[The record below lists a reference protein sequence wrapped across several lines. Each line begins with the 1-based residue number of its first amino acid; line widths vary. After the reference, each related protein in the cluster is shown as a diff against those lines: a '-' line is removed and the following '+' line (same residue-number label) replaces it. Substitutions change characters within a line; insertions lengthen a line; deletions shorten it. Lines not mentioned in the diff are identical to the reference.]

1 MVDKTTPGRS
11 RCRRRRPDAM
21 RAWSRVRH
29 AHRSGEYFDVFR
41 GAYIFHIAVESTSA
55 RLQAERDARRPRA
68 FLRSPRTYFP
78 FPMAGSGDAARESN
92 REKRKREARLAFE
105 DIAAREALE
114 TRVRSALS
122 RPLSVRTQEDERL
135 LREHASVASALEARD
150 ARRRDRK
157 TEKEARAE
165 EREDPGERTARNVQA
180 LVRAIRDAG
189 SFVLH
194 TGAGFST
201 AACIP
206 DFRGSSGVWTMRAKG
221 VDVRMPPFERCA
233 PTKAHMCAVAL
244 HRAGY
249 LSHVVTQ
256 NVDGLH
262 GRAGTPPNAVSEL
275 HGTVYR
281 EKCEN
286 EACAVTEVTRDFDVT
301 ARKPHDGRHRHKTGR
316 ACPGCG
322 GDLKDVVVQFGERID
337 DDVLA
342 RATEASRD
350 AKLSLVMGTSLKI
363 PPASRLPR
371 LSDTLV
377 IVNLQ
382 WTAEDKRAA
391 LKMRARCDDVMAA
404 VCESLGVAVPEY
416 DPRADAIGARVLAAG
431 ETFAGR
437 ARAGEADVKTAAL
450 TSGNVGVAQAPLS
463 KRARRM
469 KNPSVPKPTRDDGCD
484 DTR

>member
-1 MVDKTTPGRS
+1 
-11 RCRRRRPDAM
+11 
-21 RAWSRVRH
+21 
-29 AHRSGEYFDVFR
+29 
-41 GAYIFHIAVESTSA
+41 
-55 RLQAERDARRPRA
+55 
-68 FLRSPRTYFP
+68 
-78 FPMAGSGDAARESN
+78 MAGSGDAARESN

-122 RPLSVRTQEDERL
+122 RSLSVRTQEDERL

-262 GRAGTPPNAVSEL
+262 GRAGTPLNAVSEL

>member
-1 MVDKTTPGRS
+1 
-11 RCRRRRPDAM
+11 
-21 RAWSRVRH
+21 
-29 AHRSGEYFDVFR
+29 
-41 GAYIFHIAVESTSA
+41 
-55 RLQAERDARRPRA
+55 
-68 FLRSPRTYFP
+68 
-78 FPMAGSGDAARESN
+78 MAGSGDAAPETS

-105 DIAAREALE
+105 DRAAREALE
-114 TRVRSALS
+114 ARVRSALS
-122 RPLSVRTQEDERL
+122 RSHSVRTQEDERL

>member
-1 MVDKTTPGRS
+1 
-11 RCRRRRPDAM
+11 
-21 RAWSRVRH
+21 
-29 AHRSGEYFDVFR
+29 
-41 GAYIFHIAVESTSA
+41 
-55 RLQAERDARRPRA
+55 
-68 FLRSPRTYFP
+68 
-78 FPMAGSGDAARESN
+78 MAGSADAAPESS

-105 DIAAREALE
+105 DRAAREALE
-114 TRVRSALS
+114 ARVRSALS
-122 RPLSVRTQEDERL
+122 RSHSVRSREDERL
-135 LREHASVASALEARD
+135 LREHASVASAMEARD

-180 LVRAIRDAG
+180 LARMIRDAG
-189 SFVLH
+189 GGVVLH

-206 DFRGSSGVWTMRAKG
+206 DFRGPSGVWTMRAKG
-221 VDVRMPPFERCA
+221 MAVPVPRFERCA
-233 PTKAHMCAVAL
+233 PTKAHMCATAL

-249 LSHVVTQ
+249 LSRVVTQ

-262 GRAGTPPNAVSEL
+262 GRAGTPAAFVSEL
-275 HGTVYR
+275 HGTVFR
-281 EKCEN
+281 ETCEN
-286 EACAVTEVTRDFDVT
+286 EECAVTELARDFDVT
-301 ARKPHDGRHRHKTGR
+301 ARKPHGGRHRHKTGR

-322 GDLKDVVVQFGERID
+322 GDLRDVVVQFGERID

-342 RATEASRD
+342 RATEASRN

-371 LSDTLV
+371 LSETLV

-391 LKMRARCDDVMAA
+391 LKISARCDDVLAA
-404 VCESLGVAVPEY
+404 VCETLGVAVPEY
-416 DPRADAIGARVLAAG
+416 DPGADAIGARVLAAG
-431 ETFAGR
+431 ETFAR
-437 ARAGEADVKTAAL
+437 KQRAGETDAEAAEA
-450 TSGNVGVAQAPLS
+450 TSGKGVADEVRARSCGVQSEKRPEVGGVAAFAPLS

-469 KNPSVPKPTRDDGCD
+469 KNPSVPKPTSDGSDDA
-484 DTR
+484 

>member
-1 MVDKTTPGRS
+1 
-11 RCRRRRPDAM
+11 
-21 RAWSRVRH
+21 
-29 AHRSGEYFDVFR
+29 
-41 GAYIFHIAVESTSA
+41 
-55 RLQAERDARRPRA
+55 
-68 FLRSPRTYFP
+68 
-78 FPMAGSGDAARESN
+78 MAGSGDAVPESS

-105 DIAAREALE
+105 ERAAREALE
-114 TRVRSALS
+114 ARVRSALS
-122 RPLSVRTQEDERL
+122 RSHSVRTQEDEQL
-135 LREHASVASALEARD
+135 LRDHASVASALEARD

-180 LVRAIRDAG
+180 LARMIRDAG

-221 VDVRMPPFERCA
+221 MAVPMPRFERCA
-233 PTKAHMCAVAL
+233 PTKAHMCAAAL
-244 HRAGY
+244 YRAGY

-262 GRAGTPPNAVSEL
+262 GRAGMPREAVSEL
-275 HGTVYR
+275 HGTVFR

-286 EACAVTEVTRDFDVT
+286 EACAVTELARDFDVT
-301 ARKPHDGRHRHKTGR
+301 ARKPHNGRHRHKTGR

-322 GDLKDVVVQFGERID
+322 GDLRDVIVQFGERLD
-337 DDVLA
+337 DYVVA
-342 RATEASRD
+342 KATEVSRD

-371 LSDTLV
+371 LSETLV

-391 LKMRARCDDVMAA
+391 LKMRARCDDVLVAA
-404 VCESLGVAVPEY
+404 CGALGVAVPEY
-416 DPRADAIGARVLAAG
+416 DPGADAIGARVVAAG
-431 ETFAGR
+431 ETFARDESGHQSQR
-437 ARAGEADVKTAAL
+437 ADVKAEEASTFHAGEGEGDDAR
-450 TSGNVGVAQAPLS
+450 SVRFGVGGEGESKKHSFAPLS

-469 KNPSVPKPTRDDGCD
+469 KNPSVPIPTSLLS
-484 DTR
+484 

>member
-1 MVDKTTPGRS
+1 
-11 RCRRRRPDAM
+11 
-21 RAWSRVRH
+21 
-29 AHRSGEYFDVFR
+29 
-41 GAYIFHIAVESTSA
+41 
-55 RLQAERDARRPRA
+55 
-68 FLRSPRTYFP
+68 
-78 FPMAGSGDAARESN
+78 MAGSGDAARESN

-122 RPLSVRTQEDERL
+122 RSLSVRTQEDERL

-437 ARAGEADVKTAAL
+437 ARAGEAVVKTAAL

>member
-1 MVDKTTPGRS
+1 
-11 RCRRRRPDAM
+11 
-21 RAWSRVRH
+21 
-29 AHRSGEYFDVFR
+29 
-41 GAYIFHIAVESTSA
+41 
-55 RLQAERDARRPRA
+55 
-68 FLRSPRTYFP
+68 
-78 FPMAGSGDAARESN
+78 MAGSGDAVPESS

-105 DIAAREALE
+105 ERAAREALE
-114 TRVRSALS
+114 ARVRSALS
-122 RPLSVRTQEDERL
+122 RSHSVRTQEDEQL
-135 LREHASVASALEARD
+135 LRDHASVASALEACD

-180 LVRAIRDAG
+180 LARMIRDAG

-221 VDVRMPPFERCA
+221 MAVPMPRFERCA
-233 PTKAHMCAVAL
+233 PTKAHMCAAAL
-244 HRAGY
+244 YRAGY

-262 GRAGTPPNAVSEL
+262 GRAGMPREAVSEL
-275 HGTVYR
+275 HGTVFR

-286 EACAVTEVTRDFDVT
+286 EACAVTDLARDFDVT
-301 ARKPHDGRHRHKTGR
+301 ARKPHNGRHRHKTGR

-322 GDLKDVVVQFGERID
+322 GDLRDVVVQFGERLD

-342 RATEASRD
+342 KATEVSRD

-371 LSDTLV
+371 LSETLV

-391 LKMRARCDDVMAA
+391 LKMRARCDDVLVAA
-404 VCESLGVAVPEY
+404 CGALGVAVPEY
-416 DPRADAIGARVLAAG
+416 DPGADAIGARVVAAG
-431 ETFAGR
+431 ETFARDESGHQSQR
-437 ARAGEADVKTAAL
+437 ADVKAEEASTFHAGEGEGDDAR
-450 TSGNVGVAQAPLS
+450 SVRFGVGGEGESKKHSFAPLS

-469 KNPSVPKPTRDDGCD
+469 KNPSVPIPTSLLS
-484 DTR
+484 

>member
-1 MVDKTTPGRS
+1 
-11 RCRRRRPDAM
+11 
-21 RAWSRVRH
+21 
-29 AHRSGEYFDVFR
+29 
-41 GAYIFHIAVESTSA
+41 
-55 RLQAERDARRPRA
+55 
-68 FLRSPRTYFP
+68 
-78 FPMAGSGDAARESN
+78 MAGSGDAARESN

>member
-1 MVDKTTPGRS
+1 
-11 RCRRRRPDAM
+11 
-21 RAWSRVRH
+21 
-29 AHRSGEYFDVFR
+29 
-41 GAYIFHIAVESTSA
+41 
-55 RLQAERDARRPRA
+55 
-68 FLRSPRTYFP
+68 
-78 FPMAGSGDAARESN
+78 MAGSGDAARESN

-122 RPLSVRTQEDERL
+122 RSLSVRTQEDERL

>member
-1 MVDKTTPGRS
+1 
-11 RCRRRRPDAM
+11 
-21 RAWSRVRH
+21 
-29 AHRSGEYFDVFR
+29 
-41 GAYIFHIAVESTSA
+41 
-55 RLQAERDARRPRA
+55 
-68 FLRSPRTYFP
+68 
-78 FPMAGSGDAARESN
+78 MAGSGDAVPESS

-105 DIAAREALE
+105 ERAAREALE
-114 TRVRSALS
+114 ARVRSALS
-122 RPLSVRTQEDERL
+122 RSHSVRTQEDEQL
-135 LREHASVASALEARD
+135 LRDHASVASALEARD

-180 LVRAIRDAG
+180 LARMIRDAG

-221 VDVRMPPFERCA
+221 MAVPMPRFERCA
-233 PTKAHMCAVAL
+233 PTKAHMCAAAL
-244 HRAGY
+244 YRAGY

-262 GRAGTPPNAVSEL
+262 GRAGLPREAVSEL
-275 HGTVYR
+275 HGTVFR

-286 EACAVTEVTRDFDVT
+286 EACAVTELARDFDVT
-301 ARKPHDGRHRHKTGR
+301 ARKPHNGRHRHKTGR

-322 GDLKDVVVQFGERID
+322 GDLRDVVVQFGERLD

-342 RATEASRD
+342 KATEVSRD

-371 LSDTLV
+371 LSETLV

-391 LKMRARCDDVMAA
+391 LKMRARCDDVLVAA
-404 VCESLGVAVPEY
+404 CGALGVAVPEY
-416 DPRADAIGARVLAAG
+416 DPGADAIGARVVAAG
-431 ETFAGR
+431 ETFARDESGHQRQR
-437 ARAGEADVKTAAL
+437 ADVNAEEATTFHAGEGEGDDARSVRFE
-450 TSGNVGVAQAPLS
+450 VGGEDESKKHSFAPLS

-469 KNPSVPKPTRDDGCD
+469 KNPSVPIPTSLLS
-484 DTR
+484 